1 MSILLFYMTYT
12 LWYYTNITITV
23 IIFYFLR
30 RTDIAFLG
38 IRNRKWLLTGQ
49 EDSDFEIVS
58 STNTSYYSIEP
69 LLSNQRG
76 AVHLLFVHC
85 SPRNSK

>member
-1 MSILLFYMTYT
+1 MYT
-12 LWYYTNITITV
+12 LWYYTNSTITV
-23 IIFYFLR
+23 IIFYFPR

-38 IRNRKWLLTGQ
+38 IHNRKWLLTGQ

-58 STNTSYYSIEP
+58 STNTNYYAIEP
-69 LLSNQRG
+69 LLSNQLG